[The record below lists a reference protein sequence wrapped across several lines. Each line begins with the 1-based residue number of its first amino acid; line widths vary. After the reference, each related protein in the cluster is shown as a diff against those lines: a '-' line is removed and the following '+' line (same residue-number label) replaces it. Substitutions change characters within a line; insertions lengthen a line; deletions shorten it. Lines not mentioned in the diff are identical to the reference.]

1 MMRSLYTAAS
11 GMIAQQYNMD
21 TISNN
26 LANVDTAGFKGN
38 QARFQDLVYQTIQ
51 APGAPIA
58 ASIVPV
64 GQQVGL
70 GVKVSDSEK
79 IFTQGSLVQ
88 TGNNLDSAIEGDG
101 FFQITMP
108 DGTTAYTRDGSFKED
123 ANGSIVTAEGYFVQP
138 QITIPQNAI
147 SVAIGPDGTVTAQ
160 VPGSAQPQTL
170 GQLQLARF
178 VNNAG
183 LSPTGDNLYSGDRRQ
198 RTADRHDAGPQRR
211 GHAPERLS
219 RKLQR
224 AGRQRDRQH
233 DRRAARVR
241 SQLQVDR
248 RRGPDAAD
256 RRSTLAVPIGM
267 M

>member
-38 QARFQDLVYQTIQ
+38 QARFQDLVYQTLQ
-51 APGAPIA
+51 APGSPIA

-79 IFTQGSLVQ
+79 VFTQGSLVQ
-88 TGNNLDSAIEGDG
+88 TSNNLDAAIEGDG

-123 ANGSIVTAEGYFVQP
+123 ANGSIVTADGYFVQP

-147 SVAIGPDGTVTAQ
+147 SVNIGPDGTVTAQ

-183 LSPTGDNLYSGDRRQ
+183 LSPTGNNLYQETAASGPPIV
-198 RTADRHDAGPQRR
+198 TTPGLNGAGTLQS
-211 GHAPERLS
+211 GYLENSNVQVVNEIVNMIVA
-219 RKLQR
+219 QR
-224 AGRQRDRQH
+224 AYEANSKSIG
-233 DRRAARVR
+233 
-241 SQLQVDR
+241 
-248 RRGPDAAD
+248 AAD
-256 RRSTLAVPIGM
+256 QMISTAVQLPPFQ
-267 M
+267 

>member
-58 ASIVPV
+58 ASVVPV

-70 GVKVSDSEK
+70 GVKVADSEK

-123 ANGSIVTAEGYFVQP
+123 ANGSVVTAEGYFVQP

-183 LSPTGDNLYSGDRRQ
+183 LSPTGDNLYQETAASGPPIV
-198 RTADRHDAGPQRR
+198 TTPGLNGAGTLQN
-211 GHAPERLS
+211 GYLENSNVQVVNEIVNMIVA
-219 RKLQR
+219 QR
-224 AGRQRDRQH
+224 AYEANSKSIG
-233 DRRAARVR
+233 
-241 SQLQVDR
+241 
-248 RRGPDAAD
+248 AAD
-256 RRSTLAVPIGM
+256 QMLQTAVQLSPFQ
-267 M
+267 